1 MKIESHGHGTVLN
14 VYRKIAHPIN
24 TQRSSAILIVNDF
37 KFYNERNKINHD
49 FSFTTQSEIRYT
61 ANICI
66 DSRTCEC
73 NTFSAVSCCRK
84 TD

>member
-24 TQRSSAILIVNDF
+24 NQRSFAILIVNDF

-49 FSFTTQSEIRYT
+49 FSFNSHAAIRYT
-61 ANICI
+61 SNICI

-73 NTFSAVSCCRK
+73 NTFSADSYCRK